1 MRAQYTSEST
11 LRIVRLAA
19 NHLYIHPKTVRYRV
33 GRIREE
39 YGIDVHATD
48 DMMQVLLSDK
58 LVALL
63 GPDWEPELNER

>member
-11 LRIVRLAA
+11 LRIVPMA
-19 NHLYIHPKTVRYRV
+19 NHLRIYPKTVRYRV

-48 DMMQVLLSDK
+48 NMMQVLLADK
-58 LVALL
+58 LIALL

>member
-1 MRAQYTSEST
+1 MY
-11 LRIVRLAA
+11 V
-19 NHLYIHPKTVRYRV
+19 HPKTVRYRV

-48 DMMQVLLSDK
+48 DMMQVLLADK
-58 LVALL
+58 LIALL